1 MDQNT
6 NKSFTSAPQGG
17 DFSDIIIP
25 NAYAAKPKN
34 KNLKKYVIFGLV
46 GVFALFLISLITKAI
61 FVDPRT
67 MSKQEFIQF
76 AESKDMNNVAWIEDF
91 FIAASNGTLSFDQFF
106 SYQQYVN
113 MQEAGAS
120 LRRVKELTSKK
131 SKISGS
137 KKAQALYEK
146 FAESLKNRLDIYEKG
161 IQIYLDAFQAYD
173 KDDFTQLEKTSS
185 EILDYT
191 AVSNRL
197 GDISKQNKEFKQI
210 AKNENCNFD
219 FAANSD
225 SVLCSKNRQKL
236 EDLKT
241 MAEND
246 EVGKKILNII
256 YSNFGDYSEIDV
268 LSGYIDD
275 CLVYMR

>member
-6 NKSFTSAPQGG
+6 NNSFTSAPQGG

-25 NAYAAKPKN
+25 NAYATKPKN
-34 KNLKKYVIFGLV
+34 KNLKKYLVFGVVGLV
-46 GVFALFLISLITKAI
+46 ALFLISLIAKAI
-61 FVDPRT
+61 FVDSRT
-67 MSKQEFIQF
+67 MSKQEFTQF
-76 AESKDMNNVAWIEDF
+76 AESADMGNIEWIENF
-91 FIAASNGTLSFDQFF
+91 FITVNNGALSFDQFF
-106 SYQQYVN
+106 NYQEYKN

-146 FAESLKNRLDIYEKG
+146 FAESLKKRLDIYEKG

-173 KDDFTQLEKTSS
+173 KGDFTQLEKTSS

-191 AVSNRL
+191 VVSNRL
-197 GDISKQNKEFKQI
+197 EDISKQTKEFNQI
-210 AKNENCNFD
+210 TKNENCNFD

-246 EVGKKILNII
+246 EVEKKILNII
-256 YSNFGDYSEIDV
+256 YSNFEDYSKIDV
-268 LSGYIDD
+268 LSKYIDD
-275 CLVYMR
+275 CLVYIR

>member
-6 NKSFTSAPQGG
+6 NNSFTSAPQGG

-25 NAYAAKPKN
+25 NAYATKPKN
-34 KNLKKYVIFGLV
+34 KNLKKYVVFGV
-46 GVFALFLISLITKAI
+46 IGAVALILISLIAKAI

-76 AESKDMNNVAWIEDF
+76 AESEDMDHIEWIENF
-91 FIAASNGTLSFDQFF
+91 FITVNNGALSFDQFF
-106 SYQQYVN
+106 SYQEYKN

-173 KDDFTQLEKTSS
+173 KGDFTQLEKTSS
-185 EILDYT
+185 EILDFT
-191 AVSNRL
+191 VVSNRL
-197 GDISKQNKEFKQI
+197 GDISKQTKEFKQI
-210 AKNENCNFD
+210 TKNENCNFD

-246 EVGKKILNII
+246 EVEKKILSII
-256 YSNFGDYSEIDV
+256 YSNFEDFSKIDV
-268 LSGYIDD
+268 LSKYIDD
-275 CLVYMR
+275 CLVYIR

>member
-25 NAYAAKPKN
+25 NAYATKPKR
-34 KNLKKYVIFGLV
+34 KNLKKYIIFGVIGLV
-46 GVFALFLISLITKAI
+46 ALFLISLTAKAI
-61 FVDPRT
+61 FVDSRT

-76 AESKDMNNVAWIEDF
+76 AESKDMNNIEWIENF
-91 FIAASNGTLSFDQFF
+91 FITVKNGALSFDQFF
-106 SYQQYVN
+106 SYQQYTN

-146 FAESLKNRLDIYEKG
+146 FVESLKNRLDIYEKG
-161 IQIYLDAFQAYD
+161 IQIYLDVFQAYD

-191 AVSNRL
+191 VVSNRL

-219 FAANSD
+219 FAANND

-246 EVGKKILNII
+246 EVEKKILNII
-256 YSNFGDYSEIDV
+256 YSNFEDFSKIDV
-268 LSGYIDD
+268 LGEYIDD
-275 CLVYMR
+275 CLVYIR

>member
-25 NAYAAKPKN
+25 NAYATKPKG
-34 KNLKKYVIFGLV
+34 KNLKKYVVFGVIGLV
-46 GVFALFLISLITKAI
+46 VVFLIGLITKAI
-61 FVDPRT
+61 FVDSRT
-67 MSKQEFIQF
+67 MSKQEFVQF
-76 AESKDMNNVAWIEDF
+76 AESADMGNIEWIENF
-91 FIAASNGTLSFDQFF
+91 FITVNNGALSFDQFF
-106 SYQQYVN
+106 SYQQYTS

-131 SKISGS
+131 SKIGGS

-161 IQIYLDAFQAYD
+161 IQIYLDAFQAYN

-191 AVSNRL
+191 VVSNKL
-197 GDISKQNKEFKQI
+197 GDISKQTKEFKQI

-225 SVLCSKNRQKL
+225 SILCSKNRQKL
-236 EDLKT
+236 KDLKT

-246 EVGKKILNII
+246 EVEKKILNII
-256 YSNFGDYSEIDV
+256 YSNFEDYSKIDV
-268 LSGYIDD
+268 LSKYIDD
-275 CLVYMR
+275 CLVYIR

>member
-6 NKSFTSAPQGG
+6 NNSFISAPQGG

-25 NAYAAKPKN
+25 NAYATKPKG
-34 KNLKKYVIFGLV
+34 KNLKKYTIFGVIGLV
-46 GVFALFLISLITKAI
+46 ALFLIILIAKAI
-61 FVDPRT
+61 FVDSKT

-76 AESKDMNNVAWIEDF
+76 AESADMGNIEWIENF
-91 FIAASNGTLSFDQFF
+91 FITANNGALSFDQFF
-106 SYQQYVN
+106 SYQEYKN

-137 KKAQALYEK
+137 KKVQALYEK
-146 FAESLKNRLDIYEKG
+146 FTESLKNRLDIYEKG

-173 KDDFTQLEKTSS
+173 KGDFTQLEKTSS

-191 AVSNRL
+191 VVSNKL
-197 GDISKQNKEFKQI
+197 GDISKQTKEFNQI
-210 AKNENCNFD
+210 TKNENCNFD

-246 EVGKKILNII
+246 EVEKKILNII
-256 YSNFGDYSEIDV
+256 YSNFEDYSKIDV
-268 LSGYIDD
+268 LSKYIDD
-275 CLVYMR
+275 CLVYIR

>member
-6 NKSFTSAPQGG
+6 NNSFTSAPQGG

-25 NAYAAKPKN
+25 NAYAAKPKG
-34 KNLKKYVIFGLV
+34 KNLKKYIIFGLIGLV
-46 GVFALFLISLITKAI
+46 ALFLISLIAKAI
-61 FVDPRT
+61 FVDSKT
-67 MSKQEFIQF
+67 MSRQEFIQF
-76 AESKDMNNVAWIEDF
+76 AESADMGNIEWIENF
-91 FIAASNGTLSFDQFF
+91 FITVNNGALSFDQFF
-106 SYQQYVN
+106 SYQQYTS

-137 KKAQALYEK
+137 KKVQVLYKE

-191 AVSNRL
+191 VVSNKL
-197 GDISKQNKEFKQI
+197 GDISKQTKEFKQI
-210 AKNENCNFD
+210 AKNEN
-219 FAANSD
+219 
-225 SVLCSKNRQKL
+225 
-236 EDLKT
+236 
-241 MAEND
+241 
-246 EVGKKILNII
+246 
-256 YSNFGDYSEIDV
+256 
-268 LSGYIDD
+268 
-275 CLVYMR
+275 

>member
-6 NKSFTSAPQGG
+6 NNSFTSAPQGG

-34 KNLKKYVIFGLV
+34 KNLKKYVVFGVIGLIV
-46 GVFALFLISLITKAI
+46 LFLIGLIAKAI
-61 FVDPRT
+61 FVDSRT
-67 MSKQEFIQF
+67 MSKQEFTQF
-76 AESKDMNNVAWIEDF
+76 AESADMGNIEWIENF
-91 FIAASNGTLSFDQFF
+91 FITVNNGALSFDQFF
-106 SYQQYVN
+106 NYQEYKN

-137 KKAQALYEK
+137 KKVQALYEK
-146 FAESLKNRLDIYEKG
+146 FTESLKNRLDIYEKG

-173 KDDFTQLEKTSS
+173 KGDFTQLEKTSS

-191 AVSNRL
+191 VVSNKL
-197 GDISKQNKEFKQI
+197 GDISKQTKEFNQI
-210 AKNENCNFD
+210 TKNENCNFD

-246 EVGKKILNII
+246 EVEKKILNII
-256 YSNFGDYSEIDV
+256 YSNFEDYSKIDV
-268 LSGYIDD
+268 LSKYIDD
-275 CLVYMR
+275 CLVYIR

>member
-6 NKSFTSAPQGG
+6 NNSFTSAPQGG

-25 NAYAAKPKN
+25 NAYTAKPKG
-34 KNLKKYVIFGLV
+34 KNLKKYIVFGMIGAVVLI
-46 GVFALFLISLITKAI
+46 LISLVVKAI
-61 FVDPRT
+61 FVDSKT
-67 MSKQEFIQF
+67 MSKQEFVQF
-76 AESKDMNNVAWIEDF
+76 AESADMGNIEWIENF
-91 FIAASNGTLSFDQFF
+91 FITVNNGALSFDQFF
-106 SYQQYVN
+106 SYQQYTS

-146 FAESLKNRLDIYEKG
+146 FTESLKNRLDIYEKG

-191 AVSNRL
+191 VVSNRL
-197 GDISKQNKEFKQI
+197 GDISKQTKEFKQI
-210 AKNENCNFD
+210 TKNENCNFD

-225 SVLCSKNRQKL
+225 SILCSKNRQKL
-236 EDLKT
+236 ENLKT

-246 EVGKKILNII
+246 EVEKKILNII
-256 YSNFGDYSEIDV
+256 YSNFEDYSKIDV
-268 LSGYIDD
+268 LSKYIDD
-275 CLVYMR
+275 CLVYTR

>member
-6 NKSFTSAPQGG
+6 NNSFTSAPQGG

-25 NAYAAKPKN
+25 NAYAAKPKG
-34 KNLKKYVIFGLV
+34 KNLKKYIIFGLIGLV
-46 GVFALFLISLITKAI
+46 ALFLISLIAKAI
-61 FVDPRT
+61 FVDSKT

-76 AESKDMNNVAWIEDF
+76 AESADMGNIEWIENF
-91 FIAASNGTLSFDQFF
+91 FITANNGALSFDQFF
-106 SYQQYVN
+106 SYQEYKN

-137 KKAQALYEK
+137 KKVQALYEK
-146 FAESLKNRLDIYEKG
+146 FTESLKNRLDIYEKG

-173 KDDFTQLEKTSS
+173 KGDFTQLEKTSS

-191 AVSNRL
+191 VVSNKL
-197 GDISKQNKEFKQI
+197 GDISKQTKEFNQI
-210 AKNENCNFD
+210 TKNENCNFD

-246 EVGKKILNII
+246 EVEKKILNII
-256 YSNFGDYSEIDV
+256 YSNFEDYSKIDV
-268 LSGYIDD
+268 LSKYIDD
-275 CLVYMR
+275 CLVYIR

>member
-17 DFSDIIIP
+17 DYSDIIIP
-25 NAYAAKPKN
+25 NAYAAKPKG
-34 KNLKKYVIFGLV
+34 KNLKRYVVFGAI
-46 GVFALFLISLITKAI
+46 GVFALILISLIVKAI
-61 FVDPRT
+61 FIDSRT

-76 AESKDMNNVAWIEDF
+76 AESKDMNNIEWIENF
-91 FIAASNGTLSFDQFF
+91 FITVNNGALSFDQFF
-106 SYQQYVN
+106 SYQEYKN

-161 IQIYLDAFQAYD
+161 IQIYLDTFQAYD
-173 KDDFTQLEKTSS
+173 KGDFTQLEKTSS

-191 AVSNRL
+191 VVSNKLR
-197 GDISKQNKEFKQI
+197 DIYKQTKEFKQI
-210 AKNENCNFD
+210 TKNENCNFD

-246 EVGKKILNII
+246 EVEKKILNII
-256 YSNFGDYSEIDV
+256 YSNFEDFSKIDV
-268 LSGYIDD
+268 LSKYIDD
-275 CLVYMR
+275 CLVYIR

>member
-6 NKSFTSAPQGG
+6 NNSFTSAPQGG

-25 NAYAAKPKN
+25 NAYATKPKG
-34 KNLKKYVIFGLV
+34 KNLKKYAVFGVIGLV
-46 GVFALFLISLITKAI
+46 VLFLVGLIAKAI
-61 FVDPRT
+61 FVDSKT

-76 AESKDMNNVAWIEDF
+76 AESADMGNIEWIENF
-91 FIAASNGTLSFDQFF
+91 FITVNNGALSFDQFF
-106 SYQQYVN
+106 SYQEYKN

-137 KKAQALYEK
+137 KKAQALYKE

-185 EILDYT
+185 EILDYIV
-191 AVSNRL
+191 VSNKL
-197 GDISKQNKEFKQI
+197 GNISKQTKEFKQI
-210 AKNENCNFD
+210 TKNENCNFD

-225 SVLCSKNRQKL
+225 SILCSKNRQKL

-246 EVGKKILNII
+246 EVEKKILNII
-256 YSNFGDYSEIDV
+256 YSNFEDYSKIDV
-268 LSGYIDD
+268 LSKYIDD
-275 CLVYMR
+275 CLVYIR

>member
-6 NKSFTSAPQGG
+6 NNSFTSAPQGG

-25 NAYAAKPKN
+25 NAYAAKPKG
-34 KNLKKYVIFGLV
+34 KNLKKYIIFGLIGLV
-46 GVFALFLISLITKAI
+46 ALFLISLIAKAI
-61 FVDPRT
+61 FVDSKT

-76 AESKDMNNVAWIEDF
+76 AESADMGNIEWIENF
-91 FIAASNGTLSFDQFF
+91 FITANNGALSFDQFF
-106 SYQQYVN
+106 SYQEYKN

-137 KKAQALYEK
+137 KKVQALYEK
-146 FAESLKNRLDIYEKG
+146 FTESLKNRLDIYEKG

-173 KDDFTQLEKTSS
+173 KGDFTQLEKTSS

-191 AVSNRL
+191 VVSNKL
-197 GDISKQNKEFKQI
+197 GDISKQTKEFNQI
-210 AKNENCNFD
+210 TKNENCNFD

-236 EDLKT
+236 EDWKKRFSILYIVILK
-241 MAEND
+241 
-246 EVGKKILNII
+246 II
-256 YSNFGDYSEIDV
+256 QK
-268 LSGYIDD
+268 
-275 CLVYMR
+275 

>member
-25 NAYAAKPKN
+25 NAYATKPKG
-34 KNLKKYVIFGLV
+34 KNLKKYAVFGVIGLV
-46 GVFALFLISLITKAI
+46 VLFLVGLIAKAI
-61 FVDPRT
+61 FVDSKT

-76 AESKDMNNVAWIEDF
+76 AESADMGNIEWIENF
-91 FIAASNGTLSFDQFF
+91 FITVNNGALSFDQFF
-106 SYQQYVN
+106 SYQQYTS

-137 KKAQALYEK
+137 KKVQVLYKE

-191 AVSNRL
+191 VVSNKL
-197 GDISKQNKEFKQI
+197 GDISKQTKEFKQI
-210 AKNENCNFD
+210 TKNEHCNFD
-219 FAANSD
+219 FAANND
-225 SVLCSKNRQKL
+225 SILCSKNRQKL

-246 EVGKKILNII
+246 EVEKKILNIV
-256 YSNFGDYSEIDV
+256 YSNFEDYSKIDV
-268 LSGYIDD
+268 LSKYIDD
-275 CLVYMR
+275 CLVYIR

>member
-1 MDQNT
+1 
-6 NKSFTSAPQGG
+6 
-17 DFSDIIIP
+17 
-25 NAYAAKPKN
+25 
-34 KNLKKYVIFGLV
+34 
-46 GVFALFLISLITKAI
+46 
-61 FVDPRT
+61 
-67 MSKQEFIQF
+67 
-76 AESKDMNNVAWIEDF
+76 
-91 FIAASNGTLSFDQFF
+91 
-106 SYQQYVN
+106 

-137 KKAQALYEK
+137 KKAQALYKE

-185 EILDYT
+185 EILDYIV
-191 AVSNRL
+191 VSNKL
-197 GDISKQNKEFKQI
+197 GNISKQTKEFKQI
-210 AKNENCNFD
+210 TKNENCNFD

-225 SVLCSKNRQKL
+225 SILCSKNRQKL

-246 EVGKKILNII
+246 EVEKKILNII
-256 YSNFGDYSEIDV
+256 YSNFEDYSKIDV
-268 LSGYIDD
+268 LSKYIDD
-275 CLVYMR
+275 CLVYIR

>member
-6 NKSFTSAPQGG
+6 NNSFTSAPQGG

-25 NAYAAKPKN
+25 NAYAAKPKG
-34 KNLKKYVIFGLV
+34 KNLKKYIVFGVI
-46 GVFALFLISLITKAI
+46 GVVALILISLIVKAI
-61 FVDPRT
+61 FVDSRT

-76 AESKDMNNVAWIEDF
+76 SESVDMGNIEWIENF
-91 FIAASNGTLSFDQFF
+91 FITVNNGALSFDQFF
-106 SYQQYVN
+106 SYQEYKN

-137 KKAQALYEK
+137 KKVQALYEK
-146 FAESLKNRLDIYEKG
+146 FTESLKNRLDIYEKG

-173 KDDFTQLEKTSS
+173 KGDFTQLEKTSS

-191 AVSNRL
+191 VVSNKL
-197 GDISKQNKEFKQI
+197 GDISKQTKEFNQI
-210 AKNENCNFD
+210 TKNENCNFD

-246 EVGKKILNII
+246 EVEKKILNII
-256 YSNFGDYSEIDV
+256 YSNFEDYSKIDV
-268 LSGYIDD
+268 LSKYIDD
-275 CLVYMR
+275 CLVYIR

>member
-6 NKSFTSAPQGG
+6 NNSFTSAPQGG

-25 NAYAAKPKN
+25 NAYAAKPKG
-34 KNLKKYVIFGLV
+34 KNLKKYTIFGVIGLV
-46 GVFALFLISLITKAI
+46 ALFLIILIAKAI
-61 FVDPRT
+61 FVDSKT

-76 AESKDMNNVAWIEDF
+76 AESADMGNIEWIENF
-91 FIAASNGTLSFDQFF
+91 FITVNNGALSFDQFF
-106 SYQQYVN
+106 NYQEYKN

-173 KDDFTQLEKTSS
+173 KGDFTQLEKTSS

-191 AVSNRL
+191 VVSNRL
-197 GDISKQNKEFKQI
+197 EDISKQTKEFKQI
-210 AKNENCNFD
+210 TKNENCNFD

-246 EVGKKILNII
+246 EVEKKILNII
-256 YSNFGDYSEIDV
+256 YSNFEDFSKIDV
-268 LSGYIDD
+268 LSKYIDD
-275 CLVYMR
+275 CLVYIR

>member
-25 NAYAAKPKN
+25 NAYAAKPKG
-34 KNLKKYVIFGLV
+34 KNLKKYAVFGVMGLV
-46 GVFALFLISLITKAI
+46 VLFLIGLIAKAI
-61 FVDPRT
+61 FVDSRT
-67 MSKQEFIQF
+67 MSKQEFVQF
-76 AESKDMNNVAWIEDF
+76 AESADMGNIEWIENF
-91 FIAASNGTLSFDQFF
+91 FITVNNGALSFDQFF
-106 SYQQYVN
+106 SYQQYTS

-137 KKAQALYEK
+137 KKAQALYKE
-146 FAESLKNRLDIYEKG
+146 FAESLKNRLGIYEKG

-191 AVSNRL
+191 VVSNRL
-197 GDISKQNKEFKQI
+197 GDISKQTKEFKQI
-210 AKNENCNFD
+210 TKNENCNFD

-225 SVLCSKNRQKL
+225 SILCSKNRQKL

-241 MAEND
+241 IAEND
-246 EVGKKILNII
+246 EVEKKILNII
-256 YSNFGDYSEIDV
+256 YSNFEDYSKIDV
-268 LSGYIDD
+268 LSKYIDD
-275 CLVYMR
+275 CLVYIR